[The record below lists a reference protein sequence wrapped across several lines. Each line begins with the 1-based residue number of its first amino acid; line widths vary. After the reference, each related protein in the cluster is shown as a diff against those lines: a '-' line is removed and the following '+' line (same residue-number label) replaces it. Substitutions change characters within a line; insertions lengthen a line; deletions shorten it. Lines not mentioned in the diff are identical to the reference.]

1 MSEQYC
7 LCGLMQLLQHSYSS
21 CDCLSSHSMPI
32 STLQA
37 IRPFRVLL
45 RRKLRNEDRQLA
57 QYDDDTQWGYEAG
70 MADMDLDEEY
80 GVSGKQALEEES
92 AVHKLPTELLGE
104 IFSWSMPVIP
114 SFRAAD
120 GPMLFT
126 AVCGRWRECAISQ
139 SGLWD
144 TIYLPSPL
152 DGLSGGVLELCKL
165 WLDRSR
171 NRPLS
176 IDFHLSSDYQPWK
189 ISHKHIR
196 DVENFVEVLVP
207 HAYRIS
213 KLLRISPRFLLGDLL
228 LENMEILD
236 DLFLCDTGDEGS
248 GRVHVTHGTL
258 KVPDNLRCLSL
269 RQTFFDLKAFSS
281 FNRLAHLDL
290 WQLQGEGSMSIG
302 SCLQVLRCMPWLESC
317 TMDVAQGDYAIDQMD
332 TDIVMQ
338 NLSFLFISWD
348 WLVDVGPIL
357 DAISTPV
364 LRRLGLRGPPPSA
377 QKWTHL
383 SRFITRCK
391 PQLTQLSLKE
401 IGFTDIQLLDCLK
414 QLTTLTNLSISHCS
428 VDTNFIRALRLDGK
442 LPLRSNVL
450 PFLEFLSLEA
460 CDNFDVRDLVV
471 MLNSRGKSL
480 PPLAQKLKGIRLS
493 LCKRIME
500 SRRDDLE
507 NSGVENVIIKVAK
520 PTSRTSPYTL

>member
-1 MSEQYC
+1 
-7 LCGLMQLLQHSYSS
+7 
-21 CDCLSSHSMPI
+21 
-32 STLQA
+32 
-37 IRPFRVLL
+37 
-45 RRKLRNEDRQLA
+45 
-57 QYDDDTQWGYEAG
+57 
-70 MADMDLDEEY
+70 
-80 GVSGKQALEEES
+80 
-92 AVHKLPTELLGE
+92 
-104 IFSWSMPVIP
+104 
-114 SFRAAD
+114 
-120 GPMLFT
+120 
-126 AVCGRWRECAISQ
+126 
-139 SGLWD
+139 
-144 TIYLPSPL
+144 
-152 DGLSGGVLELCKL
+152 
-165 WLDRSR
+165 
-171 NRPLS
+171 
-176 IDFHLSSDYQPWK
+176 
-189 ISHKHIR
+189 
-196 DVENFVEVLVP
+196 
-207 HAYRIS
+207 
-213 KLLRISPRFLLGDLL
+213 
-228 LENMEILD
+228 
-236 DLFLCDTGDEGS
+236 
-248 GRVHVTHGTL
+248 
-258 KVPDNLRCLSL
+258 
-269 RQTFFDLKAFSS
+269 
-281 FNRLAHLDL
+281 
-290 WQLQGEGSMSIG
+290 
-302 SCLQVLRCMPWLESC
+302 MPWLESC